1 MKFFRPKIK
10 RLILQNTLTLSIR
23 NKFNL
28 KMDRLTPEQRSKT
41 MQAIKSTATKGEVR
55 LAKALWKLGYRYR
68 KNNKKIF
75 GRPDLTFAKY
85 KIAIFVDSEFFH
97 GKDWE
102 TEQMRIKSNREYWI
116 PKIQRNIE
124 RDQEVNAFLISE
136 NWTILRFWSKEIEKN
151 LDVCLAKIEGTIM
164 LRSI

>member
-1 MKFFRPKIK
+1 
-10 RLILQNTLTLSIR
+10 
-23 NKFNL
+23 
-28 KMDRLTPEQRSKT
+28 MDRLTPEQRRKT
-41 MQAIKSTATKGEVR
+41 MQAIKSTATKSEVR

-102 TEQMRIKSNREYWI
+102 TEQLRIKTNREYWI
-116 PKIQRNIE
+116 PKIERNIQ
-124 RDQEVNAFLISE
+124 RDEEVNSFLIDK
-136 NWTILRFWSKEIEKN
+136 NWTVLRFWSKDIEKN
-151 LDVCLAKIEGTIM
+151 LEVCVAKIEGTIM
-164 LRSI
+164 LLSI

>member
-1 MKFFRPKIK
+1 
-10 RLILQNTLTLSIR
+10 
-23 NKFNL
+23 
-28 KMDRLTPEQRSKT
+28 

-102 TEQMRIKSNREYWI
+102 TEQLRTKSNREYWI

-124 RDQEVNAFLISE
+124 RDQEVNAFLISK
-136 NWTILRFWSKEIEKN
+136 NWIILRFWSKEIEKN
-151 LDVCLAKIEGTIM
+151 LEVCVAKIEGAIM
-164 LRSI
+164 IRSI